1 MDDRELVE
9 SLHYLG
15 IDENNCR
22 VIALL
27 PLARVAWADGG
38 IQPAERTAILQIAKD
53 GGFVDGET
61 ERTLTGWLT
70 NAPSDM
76 YFARGSQVLVALA
89 RRGGSHPSNVD
100 AATLD
105 AVLGYCET
113 VARAAGGL
121 FGLAFAVSQSERKAM
136 ANIAEA
142 LRLDPKDVSWTNLV
156 NETE

>member
-38 IQPAERTAILQIAKD
+38 VQPAERVAILKIATD
-53 GGFVDGET
+53 GGFVDAET
-61 ERTLTGWLT
+61 QRTLEGWLT
-70 NAPSDM
+70 NAPSDT
-76 YFARGSQVLVALA
+76 YFTRGSEAIVALA
-89 RRGGSHPSNVD
+89 KRGGGHPSNVD
-100 AATLD
+100 AATID

-121 FGLAFAVSQSERKAM
+121 FGLAFAVSTTERQAM
-136 ANIAEA
+136 ADIAQA
-142 LRLDPKDVSWTNLV
+142 LRLDPNDVSWTDLV
-156 NETE
+156 RETE

>member
-1 MDDRELVE
+1 MDDRELIE

-38 IQPAERTAILQIAKD
+38 IQPAERAVILSIAKD
-53 GGFVDGET
+53 GGFVDDET

-70 NAPSDM
+70 NAPSDT

-89 RRGGSHPSNVD
+89 RRGGAHPSNVD
-100 AATLD
+100 AATID

-121 FGLAFAVSQSERKAM
+121 FGLAFAVSRSEREAM
-136 ANIAEA
+136 AEIARA
-142 LRLDPKDVSWTNLV
+142 LRMDPNDASWTDLV
-156 NETE
+156 NETN